1 MGSDKKTDG
10 LEKKGSTIRM
20 LLRIAMYWNS
30 GDEDKASVEE
40 DDKMKKKFLYLSFSV
55 PRSECWVKITHKVIY
70 ELCMGGWV
78 V

>member
-1 MGSDKKTDG
+1 MGSDKITDG

-40 DDKMKKKFLYLSFSV
+40 DDENEEEVFVSLVFCTKK
-55 PRSECWVKITHKVIY
+55 
-70 ELCMGGWV
+70 
-78 V
+78 

>member
-40 DDKMKKKFLYLSFSV
+40 DNEKEEAIFSFSV
-55 PRSECWVKITHKVIY
+55 SRSDILSCLKGD
-70 ELCMGGWV
+70 LV
-78 V
+78 VSHD